1 MRPKI
6 ANLLNEDWP
15 RLGGGIADIRR
26 LPAARSGRTGG
37 SGRGIYRHRAAAAA
51 VAFGVAVSPKPNV
64 LIVTLIGYS
73 VAEVAGALAATLAMC
88 GPSAVLACHVSRLL
102 TRSGHSRRLNRGCL
116 GFAGVV

>member
-1 MRPKI
+1 MRIGLGWAVGLPISAVFRPRDLVGLAVLAAVFI
-6 ANLLNEDWP
+6 AIGPP
-15 RLGGGIADIRR
+15 RLPSPSV
-26 LPAARSGRTGG
+26 LQT
-37 SGRGIYRHRAAAAA
+37 
-51 VAFGVAVSPKPNV
+51 SPKPNV